1 MTADQNRS
9 LQRLAKWRSV
19 FAGRWLGSRPQTD
32 PACQSVRDL
41 TERSLLLRAE
51 VTALTS
57 LLIVKGIFTDAELSA
72 AVALECDELC
82 KMLERE
88 FPGYKA
94 TDTGMDIDVALAK
107 KTSASWPP

>member
-19 FAGRWLGSRPQTD
+19 FAGRWLGTRPKTD

-51 VTALTS
+51 VTATTG
-57 LLIVKGIFTDAELSA
+57 LLIKHGFFTEAQFSA
-72 AVALECDELC
+72 AVAHECDELC

-94 TDTGMDIDVALAK
+94 TDTGMDIDVALAR